1 MTRLTTYQSTK
12 ANSGRI
18 RSGMKRFSGLL
29 GIMPVIA
36 GVVSCTSAVSEKKD
50 AAKEPVIQAVEIA
63 EVRELQ
69 PRKQVVL
76 PGELKP
82 WNRVNLYAKV
92 KGYVNDIRVDRG
104 TWVRKGQ
111 VLARL
116 EAPEV
121 LAEISQAKA
130 EIEAREA
137 SLVEQLSR
145 YRASKATHHRLQLTS
160 KTEGA
165 VSLNELDQAEAR
177 MQADSAMVVAV
188 RGNIQSARS
197 NWQAKSQLAGYLTIV
212 APFDGV
218 IIERNISPGALVGAG
233 EAGKPLFI
241 LEDSRTLRLTVA
253 VPEAYA
259 NQLPANSTVS
269 FGVNAI
275 PERVFTAK
283 LSRSA
288 RSLVEENRAMMAEF
302 DVSNQA
308 QELKAGM
315 YAEVRMPVERS
326 VKTMFVPKTAVVSS
340 SEKVFVIRVQDD
352 KAIWV
357 PVEKGSVVDSLV
369 EVFGDLHTGEPIVKR
384 ASEELR
390 DGQAITSKKK

>member
-1 MTRLTTYQSTK
+1 
-12 ANSGRI
+12 
-18 RSGMKRFSGLL
+18 
-29 GIMPVIA
+29 MPVMA
-36 GVVSCTSAVSEKKD
+36 GIVSCTSAVSEKKD
-50 AAKEPVIQAVEIA
+50 AAKEPVIQAVEVA

-82 WNRVNLYAKV
+82 WNRVSLYAKV

-130 EIEAREA
+130 DIEAREA

-145 YRASKATHHRLQLTS
+145 YRASKATYHRLQLTS

-197 NWQAKSQLAGYLTIV
+197 NWQAKSQLAGYLTIT

-269 FGVNAI
+269 FGVNAM

-369 EVFGDLHTGEPIVKR
+369 EVFGDLHTGEPIVKA

-390 DGQAITSKKK
+390 DGQAITIKKK